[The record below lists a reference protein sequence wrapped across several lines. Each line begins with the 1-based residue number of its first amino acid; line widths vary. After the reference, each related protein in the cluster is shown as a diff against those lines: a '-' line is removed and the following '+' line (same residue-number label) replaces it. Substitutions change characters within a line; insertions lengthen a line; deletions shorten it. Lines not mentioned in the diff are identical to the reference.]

1 MDNRIFFPLDSVE
14 EWANEG
20 KVEVSGTEL
29 VVVADARRYR
39 LEDAAH
45 VLREVSGTDCPRGL
59 PGKVKSKAVLEEW
72 GAELYDTSMVLGD
85 NAYDVVQGWMGTPAS
100 SFAEHRRSTEAET
113 ARKSRPDHEP
123 TPENDE
129 VILARYLL
137 SLRGL

>member
-1 MDNRIFFPLDSVE
+1 MENRIFFPLDSVE

-20 KVEVSGTEL
+20 KVEVKGSEL
-29 VVVADARRYR
+29 VVIADMRRYR

-45 VLREVSGTDCPRGL
+45 VLREVTGSECPRGL
-59 PGKVKSKAVLEEW
+59 PGKVKSKTVLEEW

-100 SFAEHRRSTEAET
+100 SFAEHRRSTEAEM
-113 ARKSRPDHEP
+113 ARKSRPDDEP

-129 VILARYLL
+129 AILARYLL

>member
-1 MDNRIFFPLDSVE
+1 MENRIFFPLDSVE

-20 KVEVSGTEL
+20 KVEVKGNDL

-45 VLREVSGTDCPRGL
+45 IVREVSGSECPRGL
-59 PGKVKSKAVLEEW
+59 PGKVKSKTVLEEW

-85 NAYDVVQGWMGTPAS
+85 NAYDVIQGWMGTPAS
-100 SFAEHRRSTEAET
+100 SFAEHRKSTEAEI
-113 ARKSRPDHEP
+113 ARKSRPDDEP

-129 VILARYLL
+129 AILARYLL